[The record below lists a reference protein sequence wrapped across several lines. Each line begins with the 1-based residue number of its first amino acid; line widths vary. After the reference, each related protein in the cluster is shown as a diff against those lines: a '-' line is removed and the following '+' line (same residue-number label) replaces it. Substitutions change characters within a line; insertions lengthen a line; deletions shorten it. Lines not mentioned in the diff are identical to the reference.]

1 MHFSKLLLSLAGLYF
16 SPVLAVPYG
25 EYILTPDTHTLH
37 RATVHQVNGTVAN
50 AASLCGNSHG
60 SAIFKGKSSV
70 TFDYGQNITGV
81 ASVTV
86 GHSSSRNAFIGLTY
100 TESSL

>member
-37 RATVHQVNGTVAN
+37 PATVHQVNGTVAN
-50 AASLCGNSHG
+50 AASLCGYSHG
-60 SAIFKGKSSV
+60 SAIFKGKS
-70 TFDYGQNITGV
+70 
-81 ASVTV
+81 
-86 GHSSSRNAFIGLTY
+86 
-100 TESSL
+100 